1 MKPRSGPPRP
11 PPGGNHQPIA
21 MEFDMLNKFA
31 NTVAALGL
39 ASIVAGFALSAHAGE
54 TTDMAQFTCGDYLD
68 LAPED
73 QATVIYWLDGYLSHK
88 TSNLVIDFAT
98 LGEYGLEPVDTPAPS
113 CEGRRRSGNR
123 RSTGTWLSAIDRFAA
138 QS

>member
-1 MKPRSGPPRP
+1 
-11 PPGGNHQPIA
+11 

-88 TSNLVIDFAT
+88 TSNLVIDFST
-98 LGEYGLEPVDTPAPS
+98 IQENIEILYDTCWDYQKVPVVDLVNDANQ
-113 CEGRRRSGNR
+113 G
-123 RSTGTWLSAIDRFAA
+123 
-138 QS
+138 